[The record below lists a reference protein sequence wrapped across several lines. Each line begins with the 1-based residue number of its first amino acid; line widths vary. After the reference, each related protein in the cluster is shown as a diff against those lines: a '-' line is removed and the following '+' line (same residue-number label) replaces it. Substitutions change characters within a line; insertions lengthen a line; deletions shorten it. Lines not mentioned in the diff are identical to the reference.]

1 MTAIPECPPTPTE
14 AAWRK
19 PIYRV
24 LADEDACS
32 VQIELPG
39 VPKSGVSIRLEDGV
53 LTVQGRR
60 TQTVPET
67 WKPLYREIQ
76 TEDALLRLRLNA
88 PVDEDRLEA
97 RLEQGVLSLRVPLR
111 ETARPRQIE
120 IQ

>member
-1 MTAIPECPPTPTE
+1 MTATTESPSNTTE
-14 AAWRK
+14 ATWRK

-24 LADEDACS
+24 LDGQEACE
-32 VQIELPG
+32 VRIELPG
-39 VPKSGVSIRLEDGV
+39 VPKSGVSIHLDDGV

-60 TQTVPET
+60 TQTVPDN
-67 WKPLYREIQ
+67 WKPLHREIPA
-76 TEDALLRLRLNA
+76 EDCLLRLRLNT

-97 RLEQGVLSLRVPLR
+97 RLEDGVLCLRLPLR

>member
-1 MTAIPECPPTPTE
+1 MTAHTE
-14 AAWRK
+14 SPNTTIAAAWRK

-24 LADEDACS
+24 LDGQEAHE
-32 VQIELPG
+32 VRIELPG

-53 LTVQGRR
+53 LTVHGRR
-60 TQTVPET
+60 EPCPPDN
-67 WKPLYREIQ
+67 WKPLHREIPAQ
-76 TEDALLRLRLNA
+76 DSLLRLRINT

-97 RLEQGVLSLRVPLR
+97 RLEHGVLNLRLPLR

>member
-1 MTAIPECPPTPTE
+1 MISTSESPGNTLKAN
-14 AAWRK
+14 WRK

-24 LADEDACS
+24 LDGQDACE
-32 VQIELPG
+32 VRIELPG
-39 VPKSGVSIRLEDGV
+39 VPRSGVSIHLDDGV

-67 WKPLYREIQ
+67 WKPLHREIPAA
-76 TEDALLRLRLNA
+76 DSLLRLRLNT

-97 RLEQGVLSLRVPLR
+97 RLEQGVLNLRLPLR
-111 ETARPRQIE
+111 EAARPRQIE